1 MKNPRF
7 LMTSINIVSFVN
19 KGKYRKPGKDQ
30 LSPEELQS
38 IEKIDITDSIDVL
51 TESYN
56 IYITINKR
64 PHFAIRAKSTIIKA
78 ELLKDRYNSYGDPIF
93 NITINTAISY
103 AIANNEVNK

>member
-38 IEKIDITDSIDVL
+38 IEKMDITDSIDVL

-56 IYITINKR
+56 IYYNKQETT
-64 PHFAIRAKSTIIKA
+64 FCNKSKV
-78 ELLKDRYNSYGDPIF
+78 DHN
-93 NITINTAISY
+93 
-103 AIANNEVNK
+103 